1 MRRLLIVGAVAV
13 ALSGCTLAA
22 RMDMAQSKAALK
34 ACLAQHPQDV
44 QACAGAQAAY
54 QADLAAYQ
62 AMPRPVM
69 VSAGGDDWLEGQMQ
83 AQQLH
88 NDLWALQGQIQ
99 AQQLQDFTMQSQANF
114 WAMVGAT
121 R

>member
-1 MRRLLIVGAVAV
+1 MRRFLIIGAAAL
-13 ALSGCTLAA
+13 ALSGCALAA
-22 RMDMAQSKAALK
+22 RMDMAESKAALK
-34 ACLAQHPQDV
+34 ACLAQHPQDTN
-44 QACAGAQAAY
+44 ACNGAAMAY

-62 AMPRPVM
+62 AMPRPVL
-69 VSAGGDDWLEGQMQ
+69 VSGGADVGGQAGV
-83 AQQLH
+83 LH
-88 NDLWALQGQIQ
+88 NDLWMLQGQLQ